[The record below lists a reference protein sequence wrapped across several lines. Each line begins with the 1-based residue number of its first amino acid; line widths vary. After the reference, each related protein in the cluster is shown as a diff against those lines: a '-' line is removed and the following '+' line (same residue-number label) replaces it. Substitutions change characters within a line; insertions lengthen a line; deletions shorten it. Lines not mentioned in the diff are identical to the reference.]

1 MELRKFLVV
10 HDPTREEQP
19 ALDRAALVAEKLGA
33 SLHLFGCIYG
43 DVSGADRQSEAV
55 KAKLSEHKQ
64 TLEACAAPL
73 IARGVSVV
81 TEVEWDRDWYHA
93 VIRAATRNHVDIVY
107 KSSFRH
113 RVSQR
118 ILKPTSDWTLIREC
132 PMPVMLVKDA
142 TRPEV
147 PVILAAIDISVR
159 TESYEKLNE
168 HILELSR
175 ALVET
180 RIADVHVVNAFPD
193 FRVTPDPQKLV
204 AVSGL
209 DKSKIHIK
217 LGPPDRVIVEEA
229 RRLGANLVV
238 VGNSH
243 RSGLAAMLHG
253 NTAEKILDKLECNVL
268 AMP

>member
-1 MELRKFLVV
+1 MDLKKFLVV

-33 SLHLFGCIYG
+33 GLHLFGCIHG
-43 DVSGADRQSEAV
+43 DISGADRKSEAV
-55 KAKLSEHKQ
+55 KAQLNEHKQ
-64 TLEACAAPL
+64 TLEACAAPYV
-73 IARGVSVV
+73 ARGISVE
-81 TEVEWDRDWYHA
+81 TEVEWDKDWYHA
-93 VIRAATRNHVDIVY
+93 VIRATTRNQADIVY

-113 RVSQR
+113 RPSQR
-118 ILKPTSDWTLIREC
+118 ILKSTSDWTLIREC
-132 PMPVMLVKDA
+132 PMPVMLVKEVK
-142 TRPEV
+142 RPEV

-159 TESYEKLNE
+159 TQPYEKLNE

-175 ALVET
+175 RLVET
-180 RIADVHVVNAFPD
+180 RVADVHVVNAFPD
-193 FRVTPDPQKLV
+193 FRVTPDLQKLME
-204 AVSGL
+204 VSGL
-209 DKSKIHIK
+209 EKSKIHVK

-229 RRLGANLVV
+229 KRLGANLVV

-253 NTAEKILDKLECNVL
+253 NTAEKILDRLDCNVL

>member
-1 MELRKFLVV
+1 MDLNKFLVV

-19 ALDRAALVAEKLGA
+19 ALDRAAMVAERLGA
-33 SLHLFGCIYG
+33 GLHLFGCIHG
-43 DVSGADRQSEAV
+43 DVSGADKKSDAV

-64 TLEACAAPL
+64 VLEDCAAPYV
-73 IARGVSVV
+73 ARGIAVN
-81 TEVEWDRDWYHA
+81 TEVEWDKDWYHA
-93 VIRAATRNHVDIVY
+93 AIRATTRNQADIVY
-107 KSSFRH
+107 KSSYRH
-113 RVSQR
+113 TASQR
-118 ILKPTSDWTLIREC
+118 ILKSTSDWTLIREC
-132 PMPVMLVKDA
+132 PMPVMLVKEVE
-142 TRPEV
+142 RPEV

-159 TESYEKLNE
+159 TQPYEKLNE

-175 ALVET
+175 KLVET
-180 RIADVHVVNAFPD
+180 NFADVHVVNAFPD
-193 FRVTPDPQKLV
+193 FRVTPDPQRLIE
-204 AVSGL
+204 VSGL

-229 RRLGANLVV
+229 KRLGANLVV

-253 NTAEKILDKLECNVL
+253 NTAEKILDKLDCNVL